1 MKGKELAELA
11 SKYPDF
17 EFEFSFTD
25 GYSKFPNV
33 RSFKSIEL
41 CDIGHSDK
49 VVILTGEEDQ

>member
-1 MKGKELAELA
+1 MKGKELLKLCEQ
-11 SKYPDF
+11 YPDF

-33 RSFKSIEL
+33 RSFKNLEL

-49 VVILTGEEDQ
+49 IITLTSDKEK